1 MLNIEREQGSIPM
14 VLLAAIIVA
23 GLIVALFVDVT
34 TGRRLSVDDRDFNQA
49 IQVADAGLQE
59 AFMHLAGLAEV
70 DRPTIGQWLSPAPPE
85 GQLGTGTY
93 SWSAMRVGDN
103 QWQVRSE
110 GEVGDRVRV
119 LEAHM
124 GPLTLFSVAAFGDR
138 IISFKGGNSADS
150 YPVGGRGYVASNGTV
165 RLKAQSDSVD
175 GVTLHGGA
183 VYDGDNN
190 QIRGD
195 GEPEFAPEQA
205 LPNIA
210 LEEFADGGACSDP
223 NDMHANLADLLPLEE
238 GRVYCVAQADFP
250 GNDHHVITPSG
261 DPALKG
267 EPTVVYI
274 GVGGDL
280 HLQGEGQTNAA
291 WVNMPETWTDTSDPK
306 ILIPPATNLEIYLA
320 GGSVRL
326 NNHTKIA
333 AGIYGPATNC
343 SDASNAANA
352 QAEIY
357 GSIVCNEVI
366 NQGGWKFSYD
376 ERLAD
381 VNVDHFSIRS
391 VREEPGGTTSF
402 EAAP

>member
-23 GLIVALFVDVT
+23 GLILALFTDVT

-49 IQVADAGLQE
+49 VQVADAGLQD
-59 AFMHLAGLAEV
+59 AFMHLAGLPEV
-70 DRPTIGQWLSPAPPE
+70 GRPPIGQSLATAPHTGE
-85 GQLGTGTY
+85 LGAGTY
-93 SWSAMRVGDN
+93 SWTAMRVGDN

-110 GEVGDRVRV
+110 GVVADRARV

-138 IISFKGGNSADS
+138 IISFKGGNSANS
-150 YPVGGRGYVASNGTV
+150 YPIGGRGYVASNGTV

-183 VYDGDNN
+183 IYDGDNN

-210 LEEFADGGACSDP
+210 LEQFADGGVCSDP
-223 NDMHANLADLLPLEE
+223 NDIHANLADLLPLKQ
-238 GRVYCVAQADFP
+238 GHVYCVARADFP
-250 GNDHHVITPSG
+250 GQTNHLIEQTAD
-261 DPALKG
+261 AELNKQ
-267 EPTVVYI
+267 PTVVYI

-291 WVNMPETWTDTSDPK
+291 RVNMTH
-306 ILIPPATNLEIYLA
+306 ATQPDATRLEIYLA
-320 GGSVRL
+320 GGSVKL

-381 VNVDHFSIRS
+381 VNIDHFSIRS

-402 EAAP
+402 ETAP